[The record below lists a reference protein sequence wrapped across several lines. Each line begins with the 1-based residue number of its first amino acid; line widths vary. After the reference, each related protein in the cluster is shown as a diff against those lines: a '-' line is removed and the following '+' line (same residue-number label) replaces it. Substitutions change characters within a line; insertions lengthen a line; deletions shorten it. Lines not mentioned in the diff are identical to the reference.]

1 MTSLLQTTSPKTG
14 IMAMTINELLKTGMA
29 QLEEAKVPDASIDA
43 QRLLEATFEIDMG
56 YRLMHGDDELSEIVT
71 ESDEKISE
79 YRNLINQRSLRIPLQ
94 HILGYQDFMGMRF
107 LVTPDVLIPRQDT
120 EILVEEALK
129 EIHDGMRILDMCTG
143 SGCILISL
151 LKYSNDCSG
160 AGIDISDK
168 ALNIAKRNAE
178 GLLMDKQNVS
188 CEFLQSDLFDSFED
202 DEKFDIIVSNP
213 PYINSDVIATLEPE
227 VRNYD
232 PLIAL
237 DGGDDGLYFYQKIIM
252 NADKYLKGGGRILFE
267 IGYDQSKSVTD
278 LLEKYGYTDIETIK
292 DYAGLDRV
300 VKAGRKICLTN

>member
-160 AGIDISDK
+160 VGIDISDK
-168 ALNIAKRNAE
+168 ALNIARRNAE

-237 DGGDDGLYFYQKIIM
+237 DGGDDGLYFY
-252 NADKYLKGGGRILFE
+252 
-267 IGYDQSKSVTD
+267 
-278 LLEKYGYTDIETIK
+278 
-292 DYAGLDRV
+292 
-300 VKAGRKICLTN
+300 